1 MKICLLFNKWN
12 QGFHEY
18 FTKQK
23 EVLSGKV
30 QLLVLDPPYQVLEH
44 LARGAITFHQMEEV
58 CNIAQS
64 VLCAG
69 GTAVIFCG
77 TLQMEFDMKKLKDCN
92 LKVDPV
98 PLVCVNSM
106 RSNFIILYSVD
117 SLVMHRRSGMQSTL
131 LLLHTNLEKEE
142 NSNGTDQLDLYFNI

>member
-1 MKICLLFNKWN
+1 M
-12 QGFHEY
+12 
-18 FTKQK
+18 
-23 EVLSGKV
+23 
-30 QLLVLDPPYQVLEH
+30 LVLDPPYQVLEH
-44 LARGAITFHQMEEV
+44 LARDAITFHQMEEV

-77 TLQMEFDMKKLKDCN
+77 TLQMEFYMKKLKDCN

-106 RSNFIILYSVD
+106 RSNFIILYSVKKGFF
-117 SLVMHRRSGMQSTL
+117 SYAQKVRNAINIAVVAHKLGEGGKFKWNRSVL
-131 LLLHTNLEKEE
+131 
-142 NSNGTDQLDLYFNI
+142 FIF